1 MLVLTL
7 LLIRLMRRSKLVIIL
22 VGVLFLC
29 SLSSCFSLLK
39 ADRMVYAGTIG
50 KKVDAALI
58 DSIQKVEINSDK

>member
-1 MLVLTL
+1 MK
-7 LLIRLMRRSKLVIIL
+7 RSKLVAFFL
-22 VGVLFLC
+22 VALFLC
-29 SLSSCFSLLK
+29 TLTSCFSLLK